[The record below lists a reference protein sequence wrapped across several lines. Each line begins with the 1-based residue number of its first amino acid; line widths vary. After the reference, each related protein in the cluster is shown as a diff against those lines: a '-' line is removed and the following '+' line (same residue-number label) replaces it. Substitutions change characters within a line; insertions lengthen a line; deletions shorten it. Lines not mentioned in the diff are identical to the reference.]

1 MSLSY
6 IKRAEQGNHS
16 ALSFVG
22 SVMLSLGAVMLAA
35 MPLYTAIILKN
46 LITNSDKPIGTTMDQ
61 LMGHFSY
68 PLAYTFLMLGFV
80 FITLMVIFFIRVI
93 HRRKFGT
100 IWSDEDKFRPK
111 EFLKGLVFSVMLFS
125 LSDVIINYNTP
136 GYFTWVFN
144 PDRFWPYLPLAIIF
158 IPIQTLAEEL
168 VFRGHFYQAFGLATK
183 NKWVSLVICSV
194 IFGALHFTNSEMGI
208 DAWKVGT
215 VYIGSGF
222 LIGFTVLISKGIEF
236 GWAFHLINNLYLSTI
251 VTFPG
256 SSLDGPTLYVKP
268 KPSADWILT
277 EFLVEV
283 IILVLVVCVIYR
295 KNLKSLFK
303 ETT

>member
-6 IKRAEQGNHS
+6 IKRAEQGNRS

-22 SVMLSLGAVMLAA
+22 SVMLCLGAVMLAA
-35 MPLYTAIILKN
+35 MPLYTAIIIKN

-68 PLAYTFLMLGFV
+68 PVGYSFLMSGFV
-80 FITLMVIFFIRVI
+80 VIVLMVVFCIRVI

-100 IWSDEDKFRPK
+100 LWSDEDRFRPK
-111 EFLKGLVFSVMLFS
+111 EFIKGLVFSIILFS
-125 LSDVIINYNTP
+125 LSDFIVNHNTP
-136 GYFTWVFN
+136 GYMTWVFN
-144 PDRFWPYLPLAIIF
+144 PDKFWIFLPFALIF

-168 VFRGHFYQAFGLATK
+168 IFRGHFYQTFGLVTK

-194 IFGALHFTNSEMGI
+194 IFGALHFTNAEMGI
-208 DAWKVGT
+208 DAWKVGA
-215 VYIGSGF
+215 VYIGSGL

-236 GWAFHLINNLYLSTI
+236 GWAFHLVNNLYLSTI

-256 SSLDGPTLYVKP
+256 SSLDGPTLYMKP

-283 IILVLVVCVIYR
+283 LILVLVVGVIYR
-295 KNLKSLFK
+295 KNLPSLFK